1 MHSPRSCA
9 KLVMKQ
15 DTEASSPEFLLS
27 TCCDFPLTKPQIL
40 CLLVK
45 PYMHEPKPLHCRLLW
60 AGLGMD
66 KETLSSN
73 LFYLQES
80 AVVHARVFK
89 VYVWMYICV
98 FTEGAQEYLL
108 KI

>member
-1 MHSPRSCA
+1 
-9 KLVMKQ
+9 
-15 DTEASSPEFLLS
+15 
-27 TCCDFPLTKPQIL
+27 
-40 CLLVK
+40 
-45 PYMHEPKPLHCRLLW
+45 
-60 AGLGMD
+60 MD

>member
-1 MHSPRSCA
+1 
-9 KLVMKQ
+9 
-15 DTEASSPEFLLS
+15 
-27 TCCDFPLTKPQIL
+27 
-40 CLLVK
+40 
-45 PYMHEPKPLHCRLLW
+45 
-60 AGLGMD
+60 MD

-80 AVVHARVFK
+80 AVVRARGFK
-89 VYVWMYICV
+89 VYVWMCMCV